1 MHHVSIRTLLS
12 LVLAA
17 AAGAGAASER
27 AAERFDIAITV
38 DDLPFHGALPAG
50 MSRLGIAQ
58 ATLAT
63 LRAYGVPEAYGFV
76 NSGRMERE
84 PGGAAVL
91 DAWRAAGHPLAN
103 HTATH
108 MNLARAASF
117 AAWRDDV
124 LAGESAVRSRMH
136 GADWHFLR
144 LPNLAAGAHLDE
156 ALAFLGE
163 RGYRLADVSV
173 AFADW
178 EYSDAHARC
187 MALPDHV
194 AAPAIAAMKRQ
205 YLDDVDDAIVRMKD
219 DSRRVFGR
227 VIPQVLL
234 THLGGWGALTLP
246 DVMTRLDAAGAR
258 YVTLAEAQADPAY
271 AHPGGGSLLARV
283 ARARGIALARPGAG
297 QDRLDLAAICR

>member
-1 MHHVSIRTLLS
+1 MHRLPFRTLLS
-12 LVLAA
+12 LVLATTA
-17 AAGAGAASER
+17 AACTAS
-27 AAERFDIAITV
+27 ERFDIAITV

-63 LRAYGVPEAYGFV
+63 LHAHGVPEAYGFV

-84 PGGAAVL
+84 PGGAAIL

-103 HTATH
+103 HTASH

-124 LAGESAVRSRMH
+124 VAGEPAVRSRMH
-136 GADWHFLR
+136 GADWRFLR

-156 ALAFLGE
+156 ALAFLGA

-178 EYSDAHARC
+178 EYTDAYARC
-187 MALPDHV
+187 SARADGV
-194 AAPAIAAMKRQ
+194 AIPAIAAMKRQ
-205 YLDDVDDAIVRMKD
+205 YLDDVDAAIVRMKD
-219 DSRRVFGR
+219 DSQRVFGR

-246 DVMTRLDAAGAR
+246 DVLARLDAAGAR

-271 AHPGGGSLLARV
+271 AHPGGGSLLTRV
-283 ARARGIALARPGAG
+283 ARARGIALSRPDAG
-297 QDRLDLAAICR
+297 QARLDLAAICR